1 MTYLGATFRI
11 YVNLKMETVC
21 LKPLYHRGQESI
33 AINFKNDASL
43 NLIVRKL
50 PAIKWSQSN
59 KCRYLP
65 LNSIS
70 YKQLCE
76 ALKGRSAL
84 DNTALKKYLE
94 KRKQVAATIP
104 ATSKKVF

>member
-1 MTYLGATFRI
+1 
-11 YVNLKMETVC
+11 METIL

-33 AINFKNDASL
+33 AINFKNDASI

-50 PAIKWSQSN
+50 PAVKWSQTN
-59 KCRYLP
+59 GCWYVP

-70 YKQLCE
+70 YKQICK
-76 ALKGRSAL
+76 ALEGTSKL

-94 KRKQVAATIP
+94 KRKQVTAAIP
-104 ATSKKVF
+104 ATSKKTISKPAANS